1 MKDLGEASFILGIK
15 VYRDRPNRMLG
26 LSQKMYIE
34 EVLKRF
40 SMENSKR
47 GLVPF
52 RHGIHLSKKMC
63 PSTPEEIERMSKIPY
78 ASAIGSLMYAMLCT
92 RPDIAHAVSV
102 TSRYQ
107 SNPGE
112 EHWTSVK
119 CILKYLRRT
128 KDMFLVFENGEL
140 QIQGYT
146 DSDFMS
152 DIDDRKSTS
161 ESLFICNGGSVS
173 WKSFKQMVIADSTME
188 VEYIAASEAAKE
200 VFWYKKFATKLG
212 VMSSNAIPLYCDNN
226 SAIAL
231 AKEPRSHQK
240 SKHIEWPFH
249 LIRDYLEKDYVEV
262 KRVDSTDNVADPLT
276 KPLGQQ
282 KIEVHLE
289 KMELRY
295 VANWH

>member
-15 VYRDRPNRMLG
+15 VYRDRPNRMLE

-40 SMENSKR
+40 SMKNFKR
-47 GLVPF
+47 DLLPF

-63 PSTPEEIERMSKIPY
+63 PSTPEEIERMSKISY
-78 ASAIGSLMYAMLCT
+78 TSAIGSLMYAMLCT

-107 SNPGE
+107 SNLDE

-128 KDMFLVFENGEL
+128 KVMFLVFGNGEL

-152 DIDDRKSTS
+152 DIDDRKLTS
-161 ESLFICNGGSVS
+161 ESLLICNGGAVS
-173 WKSFKQMVIADSTME
+173 
-188 VEYIAASEAAKE
+188 
-200 VFWYKKFATKLG
+200 
-212 VMSSNAIPLYCDNN
+212 
-226 SAIAL
+226 
-231 AKEPRSHQK
+231 
-240 SKHIEWPFH
+240 
-249 LIRDYLEKDYVEV
+249 
-262 KRVDSTDNVADPLT
+262 
-276 KPLGQQ
+276 
-282 KIEVHLE
+282 
-289 KMELRY
+289 
-295 VANWH
+295 